1 MTYPG
6 YLLNPGDMFQVDPER
21 VMFATG
27 MPKPGRA
34 VKEDDAEASEDT
46 VEASTG
52 ESDETKSDENKMA
65 NEVEDTEGREEEEDP
80 RQVLK
85 NLLAQSKS
93 ILASPREKL
102 AAKRKQDL
110 RAFQKSIKRTLSKS
124 KSSTILTDSL
134 EAQWLELQNQLNI
147 SRKEPSLPSDQDSKA
162 TVAQTDATANSTDT
176 GKTEAFDNRDVRD
189 ENQVSEA
196 ERIAERKKQAATGRS
211 STQPLSDT
219 IDTTGLSDR
228 DLKDLRAAL
237 ELLKDNPIDPSKPY
251 LTPWQPREYM
261 SAFAFIP
268 RYLEVNQNICAAVY
282 LRHPVARPG
291 LAEVPTPFAEGTNA
305 SAFAWYL
312 RRR

>member
-46 VEASTG
+46 VEAATG

-162 TVAQTDATANSTDT
+162 TVAQTDATANSTDI

-291 LAEVPTPFAEGTNA
+291 LAEVPTPFAEGTSA